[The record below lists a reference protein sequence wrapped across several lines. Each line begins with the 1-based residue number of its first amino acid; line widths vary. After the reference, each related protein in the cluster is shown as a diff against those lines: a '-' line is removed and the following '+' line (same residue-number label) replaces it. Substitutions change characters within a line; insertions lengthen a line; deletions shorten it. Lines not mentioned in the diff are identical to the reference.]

1 MHQPLVSEVSEVSD
15 RSIEPVLENIDI
27 PLDELIAFCQSRP
40 IRKLYLFGSVLRTDF
55 TPKSDVDVLVE
66 FTPGAS
72 VTYFDL
78 AAMQR
83 DLGRIVGRR
92 VDLGTPNSLSPYIRQ
107 QVLDAAKV
115 IYEQTR

>member
-55 TPKSDVDVLVE
+55 TPKSDIDVLVE
-66 FTPGAS
+66 FTPGAAIGFIELFGMQEEL
-72 VTYFDL
+72 TDL
-78 AAMQR
+78 
-83 DLGRIVGRR
+83 LGRQ
-92 VDLGTPNSLSPYIRQ
+92 VDLLTPGALSQYFRQ
-107 QVLDAAKV
+107 QVIEQAKV
-115 IYEQTR
+115 LYEKR